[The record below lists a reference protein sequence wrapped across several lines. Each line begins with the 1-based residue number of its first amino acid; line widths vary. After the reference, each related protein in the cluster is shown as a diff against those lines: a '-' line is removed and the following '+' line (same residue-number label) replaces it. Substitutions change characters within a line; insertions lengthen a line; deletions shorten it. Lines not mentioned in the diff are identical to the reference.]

1 MRYGRWKAHFM
12 IQEHTGLDLW
22 RYPFTKL
29 RAPMIFDLEVDPL
42 EESDGMGYNSGS
54 TIGMFL
60 MGGAQYAKE
69 MLATFKEFPPRQKPG
84 SFTISDASAML
95 EPGSNIN
102 K

>member
-1 MRYGRWKAHFM
+1 M

-29 RAPMIFDLEVDPL
+29 RAPMIFDLAVDPL
-42 EESDGMGYNSGS
+42 EKGDQGMGYQSWFYDR
-54 TIGMFL
+54 MFL
-60 MGGAQYAKE
+60 MGGAQKSAKE

-84 SFTISDASAML
+84 SFTVSDVSAML
-95 EPGSNIN
+95 DQGAH